1 MIQIYSIQYW
11 ICTKKRLH
19 KFKNIM
25 ECKFSN
31 LDIDTVNKT
40 YRNINP
46 TIDRVFTFEK
56 LYNATGTVIG
66 PNQSNK

>member
-1 MIQIYSIQYW
+1 
-11 ICTKKRLH
+11 
-19 KFKNIM
+19 M

-56 LYNATGTVIG
+56 LNNAKGTVNG

>member
-40 YRNINP
+40 YRNINS

-56 LYNATGTVIG
+56 A
-66 PNQSNK
+66 K